1 MNTSAMF
8 EIVKTN
14 DVDRYSSINVVNSV
28 NSNVMFTLNGDGV
41 YEIPV
46 AVIVTPEQLSQ
57 LNNVKDS
64 NHFRISFE
72 DNDKETIEFERNFN
86 EVIIKAKYLHNIK
99 EIKITNRE
107 FKVLIVNANIFA
119 GTMVF

>member
-1 MNTSAMF
+1 MF

-14 DVDRYSSINVVNSV
+14 EVDRYSSVNVVNSV

-86 EVIIKAKYLHNIK
+86 EVIIKAKYLNNTK

-107 FKVLIVNANIFA
+107 FKILIMNANIFA

>member
-14 DVDRYSSINVVNSV
+14 EVDRYSSVNVVNSV

-64 NHFRISFE
+64 AHFRISFE

-86 EVIIKAKYLHNIK
+86 EVIIKAKYLHNTK

-107 FKVLIVNANIFA
+107 FKILIVNANIFA